1 MVLCLLPVGCF
12 LPDGIEDIDVKKLEA
27 RMENGKRLVIADN
40 RTTLEYV
47 SGRIP
52 GAIHIPQEE
61 FHRIAAFLP
70 PEKDT
75 PIVFYCRG
83 YG

>member
-1 MVLCLLPVGCF
+1 MVLCLLPVGCS
-12 LPDGIEDIDVKKLEA
+12 LPDGIGDIDVKKLET
-27 RMENGKRLVIADN
+27 RMENEKRLLIVDN

-52 GAIHIPQEE
+52 GAIHMSQEE
-61 FHRIAAFLP
+61 FHRIAALLP